1 MKMKQIIG
9 FFMLCF
15 SYVGFAQTTY
25 PTSVPTEQ
33 KVEKVAIEE
42 KTEEVSRPKVDMKKV
57 SAERNAIKANVK
69 IVSPDNPRM
78 NTTYQSDNGKV
89 TGSQTTIKLGKNKK
103 KDN

>member
-1 MKMKQIIG
+1 MKQL
-9 FFMLCF
+9 FVLFMLCF

-25 PTSVPTEQ
+25 PTAMPAER
-33 KVEKVAIEE
+33 KVEKVVIEE
-42 KTEEVSRPKVDMKKV
+42 KTEEVSTPKVDMKKV
-57 SAERNAIKANVK
+57 SAERNALKTNVK
-69 IVSPDNPRM
+69 ITTPDNPRV